1 MLGAV
6 RLVVLAAVA
15 IGIAWAVRKGLADP
29 AVRDLKWS
37 DLRPLPLVA
46 ACLWYAAGTLPGW
59 IYWHRIMQAFGQ
71 RPTRFESL
79 RAFMIGQLGKYVPG
93 KGLVVAIRADAVRSE
108 RTSAAAAA
116 AAVFIETLTLMAVGA
131 TVAASILIFLPMPRG
146 AADGLGRESLI
157 ALACLLMAVAGIPT
171 WPPLFRRLVLLL
183 RVDRADPSIRAA
195 IDGLDG
201 KLLLVGWGLNLIVW
215 SCWGASLYAVLQAI
229 PGVEPT
235 LDRLPLLVAC
245 VALAM
250 VAGFL
255 SLLPGGVGVREL
267 IILTLLAE
275 FGPAKAIVA
284 AVLLRLSWLLSETV
298 IATIL
303 YPWHPSGRGSEDSN
317 EITVSEAGKQ

>member
-1 MLGAV
+1 MLGTL

-15 IGIAWAVRKGLADP
+15 IGMVWAVRKGLADP

-37 DLRPLPLVA
+37 DLRPLPLAA
-46 ACLWYAAGTLPGW
+46 ACLWYAVGTLPGW
-59 IYWHRIMQAFGQ
+59 LYWHRIMLAFGQ

-93 KGLVVAIRADAVRSE
+93 KGLVVAIRADAVRSD
-108 RTSAAAAA
+108 RTSAASAA

-131 TVAASILIFLPMPRG
+131 TVAASILIFLPLPR
-146 AADGLGRESLI
+146 AAGGLGRESLI
-157 ALACLLMAVAGIPT
+157 ALACLLMAVSGIPT

-183 RVDRADPSIRAA
+183 RVDRADPQIRAA

-215 SCWGASLYAVLQAI
+215 GCWGASLYSVLQAI

-235 LDRLPLLVAC
+235 LDRMPLLVAC

-275 FGPAKAIVA
+275 FGAAKAIVA
-284 AVLLRLSWLLSETV
+284 AVLLRLSWLLSESV

-303 YPWHPSGRGSEDSN
+303 YPWRPARRDGAESLAESDADSN
-317 EITVSEAGKQ
+317 